1 MVVDWAAWRLQRKAS
16 KDQRYSGAIE
26 STKIIAKSSPAMR
39 THKQARRDQPTF
51 AKNRFCA
58 IETGCLKQYTKYTK
72 YTKYRKRKHENKMI
86 SIDRNSAK
94 QNGSRSARH
103 TKKKGMSMLI
113 NACLCRLL
121 RKLTAHATATH
132 MRNNMIRD
140 KCCCLKKGSNK
151 KIAYIS
157 CWEPTTL
164 SSQPIVTILGI
175 TDFLHGIKIFWQSTT
190 RSN

>member
-1 MVVDWAAWRLQRKAS
+1 MDHLSNCRGLHSFWIVWIFNFYANVKTIFEMVVDWAAWRLQRKAS

-72 YTKYRKRKHENKMI
+72 YTRYRKRKHENKTI
-86 SIDRNSAK
+86 SIDRNPAK

-103 TKKKGMSMLI
+103 TKRKVCQCTLMLVY
-113 NACLCRLL
+113 AARC
-121 RKLTAHATATH
+121 A
-132 MRNNMIRD
+132 
-140 KCCCLKKGSNK
+140 S
-151 KIAYIS
+151 
-157 CWEPTTL
+157 
-164 SSQPIVTILGI
+164 
-175 TDFLHGIKIFWQSTT
+175 
-190 RSN
+190 